1 MRKAT
6 LVAALL
12 LLTPAVSQAK
22 TLEDLLVEKGVITK
36 GEAAG
41 ASDAGASKVYWNQGT
56 RVDFPDTGFTTNI
69 ATLLQTRY
77 AFTDRDESAG
87 LKNTSSFDVNRA
99 RLIISG
105 TALNK
110 EFTYMLSTDFISA
123 PDSDANFDES
133 PAVRDAYIDWKPC
146 NDDSGVRLGAFK
158 SAISRQ
164 FNTNQQS
171 MQFADRSATS
181 EYFTL
186 GRQNG
191 AMAYTALAD
200 GMIEG
205 SAAIFNGNT
214 AGEGA
219 NTSGSDTHHTG
230 VASVRVNP
238 TGKMNVHE
246 EGDIDW
252 TEELAT
258 SVGVAYAYAD
268 RSSGTLGGVNDSET
282 NLINVDANLK
292 YMGWGLH
299 AEYFNRNNNSN
310 GVGEP
315 SGFYAQAGYYF
326 MPKKMELAARYGYTD
341 CDNGLASGTCSGN
354 DNISEVSA
362 TLNYYFWRHSLKAQ
376 LGYDFVNT
384 DTVAGDDVNSNRYI
398 FQLSS
403 YF

>member
-77 AFTDRDESAG
+77 AFTDQDEKAG

-123 PDSDANFDES
+123 PDSDANSGQS
-133 PAVRDAYIDWKPC
+133 PSVRDAYIDWKPC

-171 MQFADRSATS
+171 MQFADRSRAS

-191 AMAYTALAD
+191 AMAYTTLAD
-200 GMIEG
+200 GMIEAN
-205 SAAIFNGNT
+205 AALFNGNT
-214 AGEGA
+214 DGEGA
-219 NTSGSDTHHTG
+219 NTSGVDTHHTG

-238 TGKMNVHE
+238 TGKMNVRE

-292 YMGWGLH
+292 YMGWGIH
-299 AEYFNRNNNSN
+299 AEYFNRNNNNN

-341 CDNGLASGTCSGN
+341 CDNGLASGTCAGN
-354 DNISEVSA
+354 DSISEASA

-384 DTVAGDDVNSNRYI
+384 DAMAGSDVNSNRYI

>member
-6 LVAALL
+6 IVAALL

-41 ASDAGASKVYWNQGT
+41 SSDAGTSKVYWNQGT

-77 AFTDRDESAG
+77 AFTDRDEKAG

-110 EFTYMLSTDFISA
+110 EFSYMLSTDFVSA
-123 PDSDANFDES
+123 NDSDANFDAAPS
-133 PAVRDAYIDWKPC
+133 VRDAYIDWKPC
-146 NDDSGVRLGAFK
+146 NDNSGIRLGVAK
-158 SAISRQ
+158 TAISRQ

-181 EYFTL
+181 EYFTI
-186 GRQNG
+186 GRATG
-191 AMAYTALAD
+191 ATAFGTLAD
-200 GMIEG
+200 GMIEA
-205 SAAIFNGNT
+205 SAGIYNNT
-214 AGEGA
+214 TGA
-219 NTSGSDTHHTG
+219 NALDSNDSTHHTG
-230 VASVRVNP
+230 VAAVRLNP
-238 TGKMNVHE
+238 TGKMNVQE

-252 TEELAT
+252 TEDLAT
-258 SVGVAYAYAD
+258 SVGAAYAYSDRVATAD
-268 RSSGTLGGVNDSET
+268 VET
-282 NLINVDANLK
+282 NLVNIDANLK
-292 YMGWGLH
+292 YMGWGVH
-299 AEYFNRNNNSN
+299 AEYFNKNVSD
-310 GVGEP
+310 GAGDP

-326 MPKKMELAARYGYTD
+326 VPKKVELAARYGYTD
-341 CDNGLASGTCSGN
+341 CDNGLATGTCSGN
-354 DNISEVSA
+354 DSLSEASA

-376 LGYDFVNT
+376 LGYDFVKT
-384 DTVAGDDVNSNRYI
+384 DPTAVGSDVNSNRYI